1 MAKYRT
7 LGKDQKAAGGVTL
20 PTEWLE
26 LLRCQTAVTEGAVLP
41 YWLLSSV

>member
-1 MAKYRT
+1 MVKYKT
-7 LGKDQKAAGGVTL
+7 SGEDQKAAGGVTL
-20 PTEWLE
+20 PTEWSE